1 MQLFFLKGK
10 NSPQSSPGKESI
22 NLFSFQLLIYHVFSF
37 LQAIAHD
44 SFPVVS
50 LQMEGCILKGLMD
63 LFTEYIGILENALTG
78 DRIRDGSKI
87 NLAESLVQ
95 GVSIIANSLTLGQF
109 FSNIVRSVFDDI
121 HHLKFEIDNYIL
133 FIQDSHAQLKRYLFQ
148 QVIEKFFS
156 PEDDEQHDSESYITL
171 EDDSHTCSLAP
182 SVPYQVMKLF
192 YHIQ

>member
-1 MQLFFLKGK
+1 
-10 NSPQSSPGKESI
+10 
-22 NLFSFQLLIYHVFSF
+22 
-37 LQAIAHD
+37 
-44 SFPVVS
+44 
-50 LQMEGCILKGLMD
+50 MEGCILKALMD

-95 GVSIIANSLTLGQF
+95 GVSIIANSSTLGQF

-156 PEDDEQHDSESYITL
+156 PEDDEQHDSESYIPL
-171 EDDSHTCSLAP
+171 QDYSHTCSLAP